1 MRALALIAVSLVMLF
16 VTGLAL
22 ADAEARQGSDFVR
35 ITARPCSDPNV
46 LRHIPD
52 SGRQLDFRAATG
64 TFSGQTYSACWTPL
78 RGGIGLVYEDG
89 DQGVVPQADLKP
101 VPEA

>member
-1 MRALALIAVSLVMLF
+1 MRSLPLILMLACAPV
-16 VTGLAL
+16 L
-22 ADAEARQGSDFVR
+22 ADSEARHGNDVVR

-64 TFSGQTYSACWTPL
+64 TFSGQTYSACWTPIP
-78 RGGIGLVYEDG
+78 GGVGLIYEDA
-89 DQGVVPQADLKP
+89 DQGVIPQGDLKP